1 MLFKI
6 KKGLDIPLKGRPD
19 ERIDVATD
27 VKTVAVLGSDYIGLK
42 PTMLVREG
50 DQVKVGTPLFEDKK
64 NPGVIVTS
72 PAAGTVAAINRGAK
86 RALVSVV
93 IAVDGDEAE
102 AFACKEV
109 AAASEADVRKV
120 MQESGLWVAF
130 RTRPYGKI
138 PVSYTHLRAH
148 ETS

>member
-72 PAAGTVAAINRGAK
+72 PAAGI
-86 RALVSVV
+86 
-93 IAVDGDEAE
+93 
-102 AFACKEV
+102 
-109 AAASEADVRKV
+109 
-120 MQESGLWVAF
+120 QGLEIWIF
-130 RTRPYGKI
+130 
-138 PVSYTHLRAH
+138 
-148 ETS
+148 